1 MARLLSNMVLRGIAS
16 SSNNTRVAF
25 GPSFLKRMKFL
36 TKGTDDSVVNEDLPT
51 NGFASSDTHP
61 TKITSDPV
69 THKDFQSTNKS
80 TGISVLDIVQQ
91 DVQNNPVMIYMT
103 GLTDAPQCGFS
114 ALAVKVLRQYGK
126 VFLSGQEIDLK
137 LEENVKAH
145 TDWPT
150 NPQIFIKGE
159 FLGGSDIIL
168 SMHQKGELKDLLA
181 DITGD
186 DHQGRE

>member
-1 MARLLSNMVLRGIAS
+1 MARLL
-16 SSNNTRVAF
+16 SNNTRVAF

-36 TKGTDDSVVNEDLPT
+36 TKGTDDSVVNEDLPM

-103 GLTDAPQCGFS
+103 GLTDAPRCGFS
-114 ALAVKVLRQYGK
+114 ALAVNVLRQYG
-126 VFLSGQEIDLK
+126 VPIRARDILGDLK
-137 LEENVKAH
+137 LKENVKAH

-150 NPQIFIKGE
+150 FPQIFIKGE

-186 DHQGRE
+186 DRQGRE